1 MTRQQTGRLSR
12 QQLKAQSTKS
22 RAALA
27 KIIAPQHNS
36 QLPLLLDLFDAD
48 WYMTTY
54 AVELGDT
61 YSSPFEHYC
70 AVGQTLGL
78 SPGPNFDEASY
89 RAINHDV
96 TLAIARGRVRS
107 GHEHFVRYGR
117 AEGRH
122 AAGIHPTEPAETP
135 QPAATTGLAAIAI
148 DASPQ
153 NQSRLRRAAVRV
165 ARRLPPQ
172 QKALLADLD
181 ALLHRASGTDAFSL
195 HNAEVSKPIGFN
207 ELTELSNSR
216 TPFDYRIDTTATTPR
231 VNIVVPRLHPQ
242 LVFGGYIALLELI
255 RRLQRRGWP
264 VRILITED
272 VKCNPATLADAFA
285 GHMAEEIVRSSEIVN
300 LARRTSTLPISSAD
314 SFIGFSVWS
323 AFHAQTLSA
332 AVGRPFIQFVQEY
345 EPVFHAHD
353 SYHALATAAFE
364 QPHFAIFNSEFL
376 RRHFEHQRL
385 GVYGGGRSIGDE
397 SSVVFEHALAVPQPP
412 TEEDL
417 QRPGTKRL
425 LVYARPEQHAAR
437 NLFAVVLLGL
447 RKAVADGV
455 FGPEWTIDGVGS
467 LTTTADID
475 LGNGHTLKLRP
486 RLALGSYAESLR
498 EYDAGL
504 SMQYAPHPGVVHF
517 EMAAS
522 GILTVTNTYANRDV
536 NDLTAISPNLIPVL
550 PNPDAIAAGLADA
563 VKRASDIGARIS
575 GATQPW
581 ITSWDQS
588 FNDDVL
594 TRIESQLQPEQHD

>member
-1 MTRQQTGRLSR
+1 MTRQRKGRLSR
-12 QQLKAQSTKS
+12 QQLKAQSTKA

-27 KIIAPQHNS
+27 TRIAPQTNP

-48 WYMTTY
+48 WYVTTY

-78 SPGPNFDEASY
+78 SPGPDFAEASY
-89 RAINHDV
+89 RRTYYDV
-96 TLAIARGRVRS
+96 AVAIAHGRVRS
-107 GHEHFVRYGR
+107 GHEHFVRFGR
-117 AEGRH
+117 GEGRH
-122 AAGIHPTEPAETP
+122 ASGVLPPEPADTREPTTDAA
-135 QPAATTGLAAIAI
+135 PAIVINNSA
-148 DASPQ
+148 Q
-153 NQSRLRRAAVRV
+153 EQSRLRRTAVRF
-165 ARRLPPQ
+165 ARRLPPR

-181 ALLHRASGTDAFSL
+181 ALLHRASGADEFSL
-195 HNAEVSKPIGFN
+195 HNADVSKPIAFN
-207 ELTELSNSR
+207 ELIELSNSR
-216 TPFDYRIDTTATTPR
+216 TPFAYRIDTTAATPR

-242 LVFGGYIALLELI
+242 LVFGGYIALFELI
-255 RRLQRRGWP
+255 RRLQQRGWP

-272 VKCNPATLADAFA
+272 VKCNPATLADSFA
-285 GHMAEEIVRSSEIVN
+285 GHMAEPIVRSSEIVN
-300 LARRTSTLPISSAD
+300 LARRTTTVPISSAD

-353 SYHALATAAFE
+353 SYHALATAAFD

-385 GVYGGGRSIGDE
+385 GVYSGGRSIGEE
-397 SSVVFEHALAVPQPP
+397 SSVVFEHALAVAQPP

-417 QRPGTKRL
+417 RRPGTKRL

-467 LTTTADID
+467 LTTTAEID
-475 LGNGHTLKLRP
+475 LGNGHTLNLRP

-498 EYDAGL
+498 KYDVGL
-504 SMQYAPHPGVVHF
+504 SLQYAPHPGVVHF

-522 GILTVTNTYANRDV
+522 GILTVTNTYLNRTAA
-536 NDLTAISPNLIPVL
+536 DLTAISPNLVPVR
-550 PNPDAIAAGLADA
+550 PTPDAIAAGLADA
-563 VKRASDIGARIS
+563 VKRASDIGARIA

-581 ITSWDQS
+581 VTSWDRS
-588 FNDDVL
+588 FNESVL
-594 TRIESQLQPEQHD
+594 TRIESQFQPDQHN